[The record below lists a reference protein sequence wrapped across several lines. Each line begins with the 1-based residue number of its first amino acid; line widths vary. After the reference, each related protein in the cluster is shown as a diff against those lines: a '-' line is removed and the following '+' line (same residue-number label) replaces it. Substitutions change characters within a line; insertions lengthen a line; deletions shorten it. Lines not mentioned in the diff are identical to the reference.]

1 MEIKRAVLTSIILF
15 LPFFMLKYAKISQE
29 IDLKKSFK
37 EFPLKIDKWSG
48 KKGFLS
54 EKTISVSGVDE
65 YLLVDYFHEKKM
77 IQIYIGYYKSQ
88 KKGDLIHSPK
98 NCLPG
103 SGWHIESAKPDKIV
117 MDQLRKDLNITR
129 LKLSKPGRSV
139 IAYYWF
145 NSRGRVISNEY
156 MQKFW
161 LVFDSIIK
169 RRTDGA
175 CVRIVS
181 PIAETEQE
189 SIDHLKAF
197 INSAYPIIKDFLPQ

>member
-15 LPFFMLKYAKISQE
+15 LPFIMLKYAKVSQE
-29 IDLKKSFK
+29 IDLRKSFK
-37 EFPLKIDKWSG
+37 DFPLKIDEWSG
-48 KKGFLS
+48 RKGFLS
-54 EKTISVSGVDE
+54 EKTIKVSGVDE
-65 YLLVDYFHEKKM
+65 YLLIDYTHEKKL

-103 SGWHIESAKPDKIV
+103 SGWHIESVKPDKIRV
-117 MDQLRKDLNITR
+117 NKLKKELNVTR

-175 CVRIVS
+175 CIRIIS
-181 PIAETEQE
+181 SNTETELE
-189 SIDHLKAF
+189 SIDELKKF
-197 INSAYPIIKDFLPQ
+197 INSAYPIIKEFLPQ

>member
-15 LPFFMLKYAKISQE
+15 LPFIMLKHAKVSQE
-29 IDLKKSFK
+29 INLRKSFK
-37 EFPLKIDKWSG
+37 DFPLKIDEWSG

-54 EKTISVSGVDE
+54 EKTIKVSGVDE
-65 YLLVDYFHEKKM
+65 YLLIDYTHEKKL

-103 SGWHIESAKPDKIV
+103 SGWHIESVKPDKIRV
-117 MDQLRKDLNITR
+117 NKLKKELNVTR

-175 CVRIVS
+175 IVRITLPVVLTQS
-181 PIAETEQE
+181 E
-189 SIDHLKAF
+189 SIDDLNGF
-197 INSAYPIIKDFLPQ
+197 INSAYPIIKEFLPQ